1 MYRGSIRVRAGVE
14 CLGMIGGIGGIV
26 RFLFPLTL
34 RVYIY
39 FQ

>member
-14 CLGMIGGIGGIV
+14 CLGMIGGIVG
-26 RFLFPLTL
+26 FLFPLTL